1 MLLVVYFSYR
11 MSFVLIQ
18 YDRCAG
24 KTILVKEYT
33 QREEAYAQRRIHE
46 TNKDTNIEVV
56 VLEGA
61 SLDDIKRTHRRYF
74 LSLAELAQAISPA
87 VGRT

>member
-1 MLLVVYFSYR
+1 MVIA

-18 YDRCAG
+18 YDRRAG
-24 KTILVKEYT
+24 KTTLLQEYT
-33 QREEAYAQRRIHE
+33 QRDEAYARRRLLE
-46 TNKDTNIEVV
+46 ADKDANTEVV

-74 LSLAELAQAISPA
+74 LSLSELVQALSPVA
-87 VGRT
+87 GC